1 MRDKPLI
8 LLVEDTLSLAA
19 IYREY
24 LSEEAVDVKAV
35 ATGKDA
41 RVS

>member
-8 LLVEDTLSLAA
+8 LMVEDTLSLAT

-24 LSEEAVDVKAV
+24 LNLNFSCILLNTLTRAINH
-35 ATGKDA
+35 
-41 RVS
+41 